1 MTGTP
6 HQDQAGPAP
15 LEGAETG
22 WFVYGIVAADA
33 AFPDDLTGL
42 DGEPVRTLR
51 CGRVAAVVTLVT
63 LERPPGRGADLLA
76 YNSVLDAL
84 AQDGGQ
90 VVPVQFGSVLTDEQD
105 VVEGLLAPDEDY
117 FAGLLR
123 ELDGRRQFVFQ
134 ADFDEDVVLR
144 EIVASDPEIAE
155 LRALTKDLPEEAAY
169 GQRVRLGELVA
180 AAVDARRDEDAGR
193 LLDDV
198 LPVTDAHVLRPVS
211 GLQRVVD
218 AAFLVPDTRRDEFE
232 NRLETLAREQHG
244 RLRLRLMGPT
254 APYDFVGGA

>member
-1 MTGTP
+1 MTAAP
-6 HQDQAGPAP
+6 DQVPSDPRGGP
-15 LEGAETG
+15 ESG

-42 DGEPVRTLR
+42 DGEPVRTLA
-51 CGRVAAVVTLVT
+51 CGRVAAVVTRVA

-84 AQDGGQ
+84 AQGSP
-90 VVPVQFGSVLTDEQD
+90 VVPVRFGSVLVDESD
-105 VVEGLLAPDEDY
+105 VLEGLLAPDEDH
-117 FAGLLR
+117 FAELLA
-123 ELDGRRQFVFQ
+123 ELEGRHQFVFQ
-134 ADFDEDVVLR
+134 ADFDEEVVLR

-155 LRALTKDLPEEAAY
+155 LRALTKDLPEEASY

-180 AAVDARRDEDAGR
+180 AAVEARRGEDADR

-211 GLQRVVD
+211 GLHRVVD
-218 AAFLVPDTRRDEFE
+218 AAFLVADDRRGEFE
-232 NRLETLAREQHG
+232 NRLEVLAEETHG
-244 RLRLRLMGPT
+244 RMRLRLMGPT

>member
-1 MTGTP
+1 MTG
-6 HQDQAGPAP
+6 AV
-15 LEGAETG
+15 ETG
-22 WFVYGIVAADA
+22 WFVYGIVAVDT

-42 DGEPVRTLR
+42 DGEPVRR
-51 CGRVAAVVTLVT
+51 FACGRVAAVVTRVA

-90 VVPVQFGSVLTDEQD
+90 VVPVQFGSVLPDETS
-105 VVEGLLAPDEDY
+105 VVDGLLAPDERY
-117 FAGLLR
+117 FAELLA
-123 ELDGRRQFVFQ
+123 ELEGRRQFVFQ

-144 EIVASDPEIAE
+144 EIVESDPEIAE
-155 LRALTKDLPEEAAY
+155 LRALTKDLPEDAAY

-180 AAVDARRDEDAGR
+180 AAVEARRGEDAGR

-218 AAFLVPDTRRDEFE
+218 AAFLVPDTRRGEFE
-232 NRLETLAREQHG
+232 NRLEALAEEQHG
-244 RLRLRLMGPT
+244 RMRLRLMGPT